1 MADIQRT
8 LVLLK
13 PDALQRD
20 LLGDIIKRFEQKGL
34 KIAGLKLFQ
43 LSDEQLNVH
52 YAHLAEKGFFG
63 DLKKFMMHTPVVG
76 MVLEGIEAVT
86 EVRKIVGSTNP
97 READAGTIRADFS
110 MNVSSNLVHASDS
123 VENAAAEVKRF
134 FADNEIF
141 AYQKITDQYI
151 FG

>member
-20 LLGDIIKRFEQKGL
+20 LLGDIITRFERKGL

-43 LSDEQLNVH
+43 LTDEMLNVH
-52 YAHLAEKGFFG
+52 YAHLAEKSFFA
-63 DLKKFMMHTPVVG
+63 DLKTFMKHTPVVG
-76 MVLEGIEAVT
+76 IVLEGIEAVS
-86 EVRKIVGSTNP
+86 EVRKMIGSTNP
-97 READAGTIRADFS
+97 LQADAGTVRADFS

-123 VENAAAEVKRF
+123 VENAAAEVERF
-134 FADNEIF
+134 FKSEELFSYA
-141 AYQKITDQYI
+141 KITDQFI

>member
-20 LLGDIIKRFEQKGL
+20 LLGEILTRFERKGL
-34 KIAGLKLFQ
+34 KIIGLKLFQ

-52 YAHLAEKGFFG
+52 YAHLAEKSFFG
-63 DLKKFMMHTPVVG
+63 DLKKFMKHTPVVG
-76 MVLEGIEAVT
+76 IVLEGIEVVA
-86 EVRKIVGSTNP
+86 EVRKMIGSTNP
-97 READAGTIRADFS
+97 LQADAGTVRADFS

-123 VENAAAEVKRF
+123 LENAAAEVKRF
-134 FADNEIF
+134 FKDEELF
-141 AYQKITDQYI
+141 AYTKITDQYI